1 MSGFNKV
8 YSFLITACMAV
19 VITVYIIYITSHKIS
34 NDTVSKCVTVTS
46 VLLKIKIW
54 HGIK

>member
-1 MSGFNKV
+1 MSGLKKV
-8 YSFLITACMAV
+8 YSLLIIACMAV
-19 VITVYIIYITSHKIS
+19 IITVYIIYITSHKIS
-34 NDTVSKCVTVTS
+34 NDMVWKCVTVTS